1 MILEYPST
9 DGRSL
14 SADPME
20 FTLMLVMVYLSISV
34 SLQWTVV
41 LRFLGRKYIIIFIL
55 EMDEFV

>member
-9 DGRSL
+9 HGRSL

-20 FTLMLVMVYLSISV
+20 CTLVLVMVYLSISV
-34 SLQWTVV
+34 WLQSTVAM
-41 LRFLGRKYIIIFIL
+41 RFLGRKYIIIFIL